1 MYKKIM
7 NLLNKQFLKLKFKK
21 LLFACFGIL
30 IIAITTFTYSSK
42 TDLIT
47 FKNRDSDVKLV
58 SVEYDIYKDTV
69 YEINPNNLTDKKI
82 IADFQHVA
90 NWSLNPADKIFNS
103 FFIFTLPSV
112 NQSDKNPRTNS
123 QISALNL
130 KTKQT
135 ITIGNDADLMISP
148 IINIEK
154 NQIIYRSTSEE
165 NTERI
170 ITYDLY
176 KRIKTIV
183 FESKK
188 ELGMIP
194 IYAKNEE
201 ILTVIFNKNGSQ
213 LMLIKNNIMTNITT
227 LSKNFTKD
235 WQLSPDGSMMSYIEQ
250 EISNEKVNYNLK
262 IYTFADNKIVK
273 LNIQNNNLNLLNIDA
288 LTIGQ
293 SINNKEG
300 IQIHNYLS
308 PIWLA
313 DSEEIVFGIEK
324 NNYLNQNEIQ
334 IYNIKNK
341 KNIQINKS
349 PKGINL
355 PISVNK
361 DNTQFLLKNFKEDKA
376 VNVIL
381 ESIYI
386 YNVNLDDNKKLITE
400 KPIIFIGWW
409 NKNEK

>member
-135 ITIGNDADLMISP
+135 ITIGNDADLMIAP

-262 IYTFADNKIVK
+262 IYT
-273 LNIQNNNLNLLNIDA
+273 
-288 LTIGQ
+288 
-293 SINNKEG
+293 
-300 IQIHNYLS
+300 
-308 PIWLA
+308 
-313 DSEEIVFGIEK
+313 
-324 NNYLNQNEIQ
+324 
-334 IYNIKNK
+334 
-341 KNIQINKS
+341 
-349 PKGINL
+349 
-355 PISVNK
+355 
-361 DNTQFLLKNFKEDKA
+361 
-376 VNVIL
+376 
-381 ESIYI
+381 
-386 YNVNLDDNKKLITE
+386 
-400 KPIIFIGWW
+400 
-409 NKNEK
+409 